1 MKKFYLLLLSL
12 LFTAVAFAQKKERV
26 KGSKTVTVAQ
36 REVGVFE
43 TLEIE
48 DNLQVYLVKGGTQG
62 LEIEA
67 DDNLHEV
74 IQSEL
79 NGTTLRLFTSKDISG
94 AKNIS
99 VRVTYTNDL
108 KTITARHE
116 TVLNALADLELDNIT
131 IKNFDFS
138 KSYLNVN
145 SGSFSLI
152 MNDKTTAEVNVKAAN
167 THVELSKDAKLKALI
182 ASPDLK
188 LDMYQKATAVVE
200 GDAAKA
206 VIRID
211 NNAVF
216 TGKRFTVKNMEL
228 VAEGYTTCSV
238 MASETINI
246 AASGKSEIQLL
257 GTPKVTVQAF
267 ADNAILYK
275 KEQ

>member
-1 MKKFYLLLLSL
+1 MKNIYLLLLSL

-43 TLEIE
+43 TLEVE

-152 MNDKTTAEVNVKAAN
+152 MNDKTTAEINVKAAN
-167 THVELSKDAKLKALI
+167 THVELSKDAELKALI
-182 ASPDLK
+182 ASPELK
-188 LDMYQKATAVVE
+188 LDMYQKTTAVVE
-200 GDAAKA
+200 GDAANA

-216 TGKRFTVKNMEL
+216 TGKRLTVKNMEL
-228 VAEGYTTCSV
+228 IAEGYTTCSV